1 MTPAQLRR
9 ELGHIILRLEEL
21 KDVAWD
27 NARNNEFREH
37 DCTIA
42 SYIGM
47 AADALRVA
55 NHTAGKLLVAQLT
68 DKDRAQADEAGRRA

>member
-1 MTPAQLRR
+1 MNAAQMRK

-27 NARNNEFREH
+27 NARGSDFNDR

-55 NHTAGKLLVAQLT
+55 NHTAGKMLVAQLNES
-68 DKDRAQADEAGRRA
+68 DRAQADEAGRRA